1 MLEFTT
7 ENTGAKVIINVASMR
22 QVTNLKNVI
31 LKEIIKNPLGLKAK
45 ETKEAT
51 TALEQ
56 ELDISGLL
64 DYLKNT
70 LIEIETSEDFN
81 RAVFDCLSK
90 CTYDMVRITPEL
102 FDNKAEARADYY
114 EIVFKCIEE
123 NLRPFTKSLASMWS
137 TLAPKIGENQLFNVI
152 LAQMN
157 K

>member
-90 CTYDMVRITPEL
+90 CTYDMIRITPEL
-102 FDNKAEARADYY
+102 FDTKPEARADYY
-114 EIVFKCIEE
+114 EIIFKCIEE
-123 NLRPFTKSLASMWS
+123 NLRPFIKSLASMWS